1 MNSMRSQPES
11 VAVSATSESLRVIP
25 LRRPGRWA
33 AMLVILALLAMLTNS
48 LVTNERF
55 EWNVVGEYFF
65 SDRVLRGLVLTL
77 ELTIIAMAIGTA
89 LGIVL
94 AIMRLSPNPVIV
106 SVSSCYIWFFRG
118 TPLLVQLIFWFN
130 LAALYPRLGFGIP
143 FGPQFITVDA
153 NAFITPFLAA
163 VLALGLNQGAYMSE
177 IVRAG
182 LLSVDDGQTEA
193 AQALGMNRLM
203 TLRRIVLP
211 QAMRVIIP
219 PTGNETISMLKTTS
233 LVSVISVTE
242 LLRATQLIY
251 AANYKTIPLLIVAS
265 IWYLLFTSLLTVI
278 QSHIERRFTRGLSR
292 TLPLTRRQRLVMF
305 TRNSHSATGLS

>member
-1 MNSMRSQPES
+1 MNSIGSQSE
-11 VAVSATSESLRVIP
+11 AVVVPAPPANRPVVP
-25 LRRPGRWA
+25 VRRPGRWA
-33 AMLVILALLAMLTNS
+33 AMFAILILLAMVANS
-48 LVTNERF
+48 LVTNQRF
-55 EWNVVGEYFF
+55 EWDVVAEYFF
-65 SDRVLRGLVLTL
+65 SDRVLRGLLLTL
-77 ELTIIAMAIGTA
+77 ELTVIAMVIGTA

-94 AIMRLSPNPVIV
+94 AIMRLSPSPVIAG
-106 SVSSCYIWFFRG
+106 VSSSYIWFFRG

-130 LAALYPRLGFGIP
+130 LAALYPQLGFGIP
-143 FGPQFITVDA
+143 FGLQFVSVDA
-153 NAFITPFLAA
+153 NSFITPFLAA

-203 TLRRIVLP
+203 TLRRIILP

-265 IWYLLFTSLLTVI
+265 IWYLLFTSLLTLI
-278 QSHIERRFTRGLSR
+278 QMQIERRFARGVTR
-292 TLPLTRRQRLVMF
+292 TLPLPRRQRSIMF
-305 TRNSHSATGLS
+305 SKNSHSVMGPS